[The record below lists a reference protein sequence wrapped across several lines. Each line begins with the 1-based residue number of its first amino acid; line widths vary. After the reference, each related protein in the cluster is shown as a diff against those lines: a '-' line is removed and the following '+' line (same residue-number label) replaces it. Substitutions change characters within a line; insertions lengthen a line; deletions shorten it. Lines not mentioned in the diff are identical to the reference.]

1 MDITKNTKFYDF
13 KVNNTEEFYGYQI
26 SLLFFIL
33 KNLNNT
39 LLQFYAH
46 ESSRQWSTIVN
57 EAEQSRLR

>member
-1 MDITKNTKFYDF
+1 MISKSTTQKNFMDIKLVYYFLYL
-13 KVNNTEEFYGYQI
+13 E
-26 SLLFFIL
+26 
-33 KNLNNT
+33 NLNNT